1 LGLVA
6 AVPTCIRCAIQD
18 SSLNFLK
25 INAAGMC
32 EIIYFLD
39 PKCEIYNSGSKC
51 ISCKPNTNSYI
62 NNGKCLTVTIP
73 ITNCIQYD
81 AAQKCLL
88 CNENY
93 FLDTSTYTCTELD
106 ASEKVTDCI
115 AYEDGQC
122 ITCKN

>member
-32 EIIYFLD
+32 EIIYFSD
-39 PKCEIYNSGSKC
+39 PKCEMYDSGSKC

-88 CNENY
+88 CNVNS
-93 FLDTSTYTCTELD
+93 FLDTFTSTCTVLT
-106 ASEKVTDCI
+106 APLIVADCI
-115 AYEDGQC
+115 AYQDSLC
-122 ITCKN
+122 KTCPN